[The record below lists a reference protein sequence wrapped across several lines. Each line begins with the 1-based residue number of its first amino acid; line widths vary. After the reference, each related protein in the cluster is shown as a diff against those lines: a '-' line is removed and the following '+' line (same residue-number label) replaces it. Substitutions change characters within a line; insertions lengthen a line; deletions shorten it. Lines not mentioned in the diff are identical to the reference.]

1 MKGGYIHNFA
11 EMGEPTPAAICDTF
25 LAGGVD
31 NVRFKTHQWLS
42 WNGKPKAGGY
52 DTSPYAI
59 TNLDAVKARCD
70 DFVDR
75 GIRPIP
81 WCVPMGLDVEAEA
94 QFCARVANVAG
105 ALDFDV
111 EPYEEFW
118 PGIARG
124 DYGAVVPFFARVRD
138 LAPDAELTLDFPAR
152 NTAWEWGKIKHAVE
166 LAAPYVD
173 RLALQSYF
181 GVGQADDAQARVAA
195 LGLGKP
201 IDHIVTP
208 PMLGPELAG
217 LLARTAASRVLIWLA
232 RDMNAGAYQ
241 QLKAIALADEQPP
254 APAPPPAVAWQD
266 PGFSA
271 LRGKVG
277 APMGEPAGE
286 AYPDSLGNVWQDAA
300 NGGKAE
306 WVNRLNRNIWIPTG
320 QGEVVAL

>member
-31 NVRFKTHQWLS
+31 NVRFKSSQWLS
-42 WNGKPKAGGY
+42 WNGKPKPGGY

-111 EPYEEFW
+111 
-118 PGIARG
+118 
-124 DYGAVVPFFARVRD
+124 VPFFARVRD

-181 GVGQADDAQARVAA
+181 GVGQADDAGARVAA
-195 LGLGKP
+195 LGTGKP

-232 RDMNAGAYQ
+232 RDMNADAYQ
-241 QLKAIALADEQPP
+241 RLKAINLVGEQPP
-254 APAPPPAVAWQD
+254 GPPPDPAVGWDQ
-266 PGFSA
+266 PGFSD
-271 LRGKVG
+271 LRAKVG
-277 APMGEPAGE
+277 DAMGDPLGA
-286 AYPDSLGNVWQDAA
+286 AHPDSLGNVWQESA
-300 NGGKAE
+300 NGGKAV
-306 WVNRLNRNIWIPTG
+306 WVNNLNRDVWIPTG

>member
-70 DFVDR
+70 DFRDR

-124 DYGAVVPFFARVRD
+124 DYGAAVPFFARVRD
-138 LAPDAELTLDFPAR
+138 LAPDAEFTLDFPAR

-173 RLALQSYF
+173 RFALQSYF
-181 GVGQADDAQARVAA
+181 GLAQAQDAEARVAV
-195 LGLGKP
+195 LGTGKP

-208 PMLGPELAG
+208 PMIRRDLATYLGDSG
-217 LLARTAASRVLIWLA
+217 ASRLLIWLA

-241 QLKAIALADEQPP
+241 MLQFVKLSGETPP
-254 APAPPPAVAWQD
+254 GPPPEPAVGWDQ
-266 PGFSA
+266 PGFSD
-271 LRGKVG
+271 LRAKVG
-277 APMGEPAGE
+277 TAMGDPSGA
-286 AYPDSLGNVWQDAA
+286 AHPDSLGNVWQEST
-300 NGGKAE
+300 NGGKAV
-306 WVNRLNRNIWIPTG
+306 WVNNLNRDVWIPTG
-320 QGEVVAL
+320 QGEAVAL